1 MRFNFFDRCSTL
13 ITVSL
18 NQLTLHQCVTV
29 KFMETVR
36 RLVYLINALEHLRAV
51 IGQSEPCANLIWPP
65 PALRRLLVVVLL

>member
-1 MRFNFFDRCSTL
+1 
-13 ITVSL
+13 
-18 NQLTLHQCVTV
+18 
-29 KFMETVR
+29 METVR